1 MAERYER
8 ARAIAEA
15 IATRWDKFGDTA
27 GVQWLA
33 EAINQAIA
41 REAQP
46 ADLSLCNCNIG
57 QCRFLTE
64 RCREMES

>member
-1 MAERYER
+1 MSERYER

-15 IATRWDKFGDTA
+15 AANHWDKFGDTA

-33 EAINQAIA
+33 EAINLAIA

-46 ADLSLCNCNIG
+46 ADLGLCSCNIG
-57 QCRFLTE
+57 QCHFLTE